1 MNKLDA
7 FKSIAAEAS
16 RGDLVFPTNVN
27 ASLKIQQTLNDPDCH
42 LDAAARLVLT
52 EPLLSARTVAIAN
65 SVAYN
70 RSGMEVTSVSVAVM
84 RLGFRTL
91 RSLVAAVVVRQLS
104 SKITDPALREKS
116 LKLWEHTA
124 NVAALAHVIAR
135 RVTHVDPDT
144 AMFAGIV
151 HEVGGFYLMSRAED
165 FPGIMEGD
173 PEEWAEY
180 GEKVIGRGVL
190 KKLGVPEAVTEA
202 VEAMWYGFRA
212 VPPVTLGDTLLLAND
227 LSPVISPLQT
237 KAGATTPQS
246 ASTIDFVVGD
256 GTLSGILQESA
267 DEVRELTAALMF

>member
-1 MNKLDA
+1 MDKLES
-7 FKSIAAEAS
+7 FKSIAAEAN
-16 RGDLVFPTNVN
+16 RGDLIFPTNVN

-42 LDAAARLVLT
+42 LETAAKLVLA

-70 RSGMEVTSVSVAVM
+70 RSGNEVTSVSVAVM

-91 RSLVAAVVVRQLS
+91 RSLVAAVVVRQLGS
-104 SKITDPALREKS
+104 AISDPKLRQMS
-116 LKLWEHTA
+116 AQLWEHTA

-135 RVTHVDPDT
+135 RVTHLDPET

-151 HEVGGFYLMSRAED
+151 HEVGGFYLLSRAD
-165 FPGIMEGD
+165 QFPGILEGNQED
-173 PEEWAEY
+173 WVEY

-190 KKLGVPEAVTEA
+190 KKLAVPQAVTEA

-227 LSPVISPLQT
+227 LSPVPSPLQDR
-237 KAGATTPQS
+237 AGATTKQS

-256 GTLSGILQESA
+256 GTLSSILEESA
-267 DEVRELTAALMF
+267 EEVRELTAALMA